1 MQIHQDV
8 VDLEDPG
15 KPVIPNKPN
24 TPDNTDEEH
33 STGNVET
40 KPVGDNQSGMDNE
53 HVDTSDS
60 TNVQVYFILTLL
72 AGGVLVLYKT
82 GKTNK

>member
-1 MQIHQDV
+1 M
-8 VDLEDPG
+8 
-15 KPVIPNKPN
+15 
-24 TPDNTDEEH
+24 
-33 STGNVET
+33 
-40 KPVGDNQSGMDNE
+40 GDNQSGMDNE

>member
-8 VDLEDPG
+8 VDPEDPG

-40 KPVGDNQSGMDNE
+40 KPDRKSV
-53 HVDTSDS
+53 V
-60 TNVQVYFILTLL
+60 
-72 AGGVLVLYKT
+72 
-82 GKTNK
+82 